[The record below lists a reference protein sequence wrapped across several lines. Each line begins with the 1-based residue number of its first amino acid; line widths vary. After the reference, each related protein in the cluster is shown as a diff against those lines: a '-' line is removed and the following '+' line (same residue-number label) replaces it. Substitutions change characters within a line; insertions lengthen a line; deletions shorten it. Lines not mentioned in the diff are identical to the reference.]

1 MSEFDENYFHTEA
14 YAEVSFE
21 KYSQYWWSNRFY
33 ALLARKHGPKRGRV
47 LEVGCGL
54 GHLMT
59 FLTDRYEVYGGD
71 INEHALQEAR
81 RVAPEANIAAFSA
94 EDLSMFPDAGFQI
107 VICKHIVEH
116 LPHPEKA
123 IAEMGRVLAPGGLL
137 LLATPNLDAPMHARL
152 GENWIGYKDPTHIS
166 MKTAT
171 EWLKLIKGSRMQP
184 RKVFT
189 DGFWAPPYV
198 DFLPLKLQKLIFG
211 APGGIQAVMGW
222 SVLPLSMGESVIV
235 LAEKLAT

>member
-1 MSEFDENYFHTEA
+1 MSAFDENYFHTEA
-14 YAEVSFE
+14 YAQVSFE

-33 ALLARKHGPKRGRV
+33 ALLARKHGPKSGRV

-59 FLTDRYEVYGGD
+59 FLTDRYEVYGTD
-71 INEHALQEAR
+71 INEHALRAAKL
-81 RVAPEANIAAFSA
+81 VAPQAHIATLSA
-94 EDLSMFPDAGFQI
+94 EDMHTFPDGSFQI

-137 LLATPNLDAPMHARL
+137 VLATPNLDSPMRARM
-152 GENWIGYKDPTHIS
+152 GDDWIGYKDPTHIS
-166 MKTAT
+166 LKAAT
-171 EWLKLIKGSRMQP
+171 EWLGLIEASHMRP
-184 RKVFT
+184 CKVFS

-198 DFLPLKLQKLIFG
+198 RFLPLKVQKLIFG
-211 APGGIQAVMGW
+211 APGGIQAMLGW
-222 SVLPLSMGESVIV
+222 SVIPLRMGESLIV
-235 LAEKLAT
+235 LAEKRA